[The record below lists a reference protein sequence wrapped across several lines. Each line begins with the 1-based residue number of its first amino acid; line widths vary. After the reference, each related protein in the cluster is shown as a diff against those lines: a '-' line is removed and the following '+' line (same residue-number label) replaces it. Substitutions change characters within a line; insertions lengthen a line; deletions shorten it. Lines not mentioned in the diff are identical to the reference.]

1 LYYFASPFVCTL
13 RNAARHCCAP
23 VSVRVS
29 EVLHF
34 SAQKIVDKTKITGR
48 FYTPGEEI
56 KT

>member
-1 LYYFASPFVCTL
+1 MP
-13 RNAARHCCAP
+13 RAP
-23 VSVRVS
+23 VTARVS